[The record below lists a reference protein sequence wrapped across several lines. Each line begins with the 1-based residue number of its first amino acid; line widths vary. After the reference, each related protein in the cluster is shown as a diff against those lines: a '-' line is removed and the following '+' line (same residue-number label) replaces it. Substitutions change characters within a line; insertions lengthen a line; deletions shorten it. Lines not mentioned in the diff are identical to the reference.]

1 MTTTQTATR
10 FVLPA
15 SVYDQAVTKGRSRN
29 RKFLADYIDQAS
41 KVLGVSRETLET
53 AIEQETATRAKA
65 ETQDKAKARLDDAVK
80 AIKGIK
86 LNADVRKA
94 VSELHDICATLELH
108 CELSLTPSG
117 ELSVNVA
124 SSELSQKSVISP
136 WLAYER
142 GQKMGDTFRVEKL
155 GTRHYKAD
163 TGEEF
168 SNITGWIRQ
177 NHPNSH
183 AASVLRRYGQ
193 L

>member
-10 FVLPA
+10 FILPA
-15 SVYDQAVTKGRSRN
+15 TVYDQAMTKARSRN
-29 RKFLADYIDQAS
+29 KRFLAEYIDQAA

-53 AIEQETATRAKA
+53 AIEQETSTRTKA

-80 AIKGIK
+80 AVKAVK
-86 LNADVRKA
+86 LNGDVRKA
-94 VSELHDICATLELH
+94 ISELHDICATLELH
-108 CELSLTPSG
+108 CEVSLTPAG

-183 AASVLRRYGQ
+183 AAAVLRRYGQ